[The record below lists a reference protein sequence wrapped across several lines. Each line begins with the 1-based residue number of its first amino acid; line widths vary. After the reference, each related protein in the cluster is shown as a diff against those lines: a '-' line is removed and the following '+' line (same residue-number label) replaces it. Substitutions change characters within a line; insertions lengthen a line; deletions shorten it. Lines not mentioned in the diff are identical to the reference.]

1 MFSLEH
7 SVNLSRRACRL
18 YVLVLVLFTG
28 VGLCTNKPPNHASD
42 TLTHSQ
48 PDHDSLPA
56 DLNMLH
62 QEGAVTIGS
71 VDDDRVAEDVDT
83 TTSETPVAEDV
94 GVVRKKEVQR
104 YPVASVSFHR
114 VETPFIIGMW
124 IFCASLAK
132 IGMYISQQLNSYLLH
147 KSNLFEK

>member
-18 YVLVLVLFTG
+18 YALVLILYCG
-28 VGLCTNKPPNHASD
+28 VGLCLLKPPNHATD
-42 TLTHSQ
+42 NFMHS
-48 PDHDSLPA
+48 PSEHHDSNSLPA
-56 DLNMLH
+56 DLNLLH
-62 QEGAVTIGS
+62 QQQQAAARKDGEV
-71 VDDDRVAEDVDT
+71 T
-83 TTSETPVAEDV
+83 TTSSTTTFTTDATAEDFTEGGDAV
-94 GVVRKKEVQR
+94 QKKQVQR

-132 IGMYISQQLNSYLLH
+132 IG
-147 KSNLFEK
+147 K